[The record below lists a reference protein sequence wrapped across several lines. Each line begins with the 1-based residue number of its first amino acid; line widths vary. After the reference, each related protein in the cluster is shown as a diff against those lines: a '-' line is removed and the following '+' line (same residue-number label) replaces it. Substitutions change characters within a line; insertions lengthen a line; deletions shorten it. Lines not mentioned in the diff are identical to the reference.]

1 MLWKLLVCFAL
12 LSQALSA
19 PLKDLR
25 RKALVK
31 VLLISFDG
39 FRWDY
44 DQDVDTPNLDAM
56 AREGVKAKYATPPYI
71 TITSP
76 SHFTLL
82 TGKYVEN
89 HGVIHNMWFNTTTG
103 QKLPYYPTQFVND
116 WWDSGS
122 LPIWVTAQR
131 QGLKAGSV
139 HFPGTA
145 ATYQGEKVGISEV
158 EPRFYDYSNETVWR
172 EKIDMVMDW
181 FTQQDLDFV
190 TLYFGEPDLAGHKH
204 GPDSQKRRDMV
215 SQVDRTVG
223 YLRSQAQQHGLENRL
238 NLIITA
244 DHGMST
250 VLRKPAVKEIVLS
263 QIPGFSFQD
272 IKFQLVDYGP
282 NGYLLP
288 KDGQLEKVYN
298 ALKNGHPNLHVYK
311 KEELPARLR
320 YANNPR
326 ILPIVMFADP
336 GYVINGYFTV
346 QNNKGEH
353 GFDNEAMDMKTI
365 FRAIGPD
372 FKKNLTVDP
381 IETVEVYAL
390 MCELL
395 GIKSEPNDGSIERTR
410 HMLNTQGNKE
420 SETYPLESQVFI
432 GLVSMA
438 CFLFLTGVVFIV
450 HTARRRRK
458 ESKRSKEEIHDGREA
473 KEAATS
479 F

>member
-25 RKALVK
+25 RKARVK

-56 AREGVKAKYATPPYI
+56 AREGVKAKYATPPYLTI
-71 TITSP
+71 TIR
-76 SHFTLL
+76 
-82 TGKYVEN
+82 
-89 HGVIHNMWFNTTTG
+89 NTIRN
-103 QKLPYYPTQFVND
+103 LN
-116 WWDSGS
+116 
-122 LPIWVTAQR
+122 
-131 QGLKAGSV
+131 GLKAGSV
-139 HFPGTA
+139 HFPDTA

-158 EPRFYDYSNETVWR
+158 EPRFYNYSNETVWR
-172 EKIDMVMDW
+172 KIDMVMDW

-190 TLYFGEPDLAGHKH
+190 TLYFGEPDSAGHKH

-223 YLRSQAQQHGLENRL
+223 YLQSQAQQHGLENRL
-238 NLIITA
+238 NFIIIA

-272 IKFQLVDYGP
+272 IKFHLVDYGP
-282 NGYLLP
+282 TGFLLP

-298 ALKNGHPNLHVYK
+298 ALKSGHPNLHVYK

-326 ILPIVMFADP
+326 VLPIVMFADP

-372 FKKNLTVDP
+372 FKKNLIVDP

-395 GIKSEPNDGSIERTR
+395 GIKPEPNDGSIERTR

-420 SETYPLESQVFI
+420 SETYSLESQVFM
-432 GLVSMA
+432 GLVSLA

-458 ESKRSKEEIHDGREA
+458 ESKRALSKPASGKLCRTF
-473 KEAATS
+473 KLNKNFS
-479 F
+479 FNDPVSSFLLLCVSMVTVDLKDLKGQYSI